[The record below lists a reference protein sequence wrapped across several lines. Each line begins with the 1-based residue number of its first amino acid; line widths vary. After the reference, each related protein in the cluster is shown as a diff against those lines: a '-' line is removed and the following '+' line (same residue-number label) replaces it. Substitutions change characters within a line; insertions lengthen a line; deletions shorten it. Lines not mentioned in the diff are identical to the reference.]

1 MKLLVLNP
9 NTTGAVTELLRR
21 HVAAAAG
28 NGVTLSAATARFGAA
43 YIADELSYAVAGH
56 AALDAYAA
64 FVAAQPGDVPDAV
77 LLGCFG
83 DPGVA
88 ALRQLAGVPVVGLAE
103 AAMRQAAALGPYAI
117 VTGGAA
123 WAPMLR
129 RLALGLGLAE
139 GLLGIHTVAPSGAE
153 LAADPERALALL
165 RDACIRA
172 AKGVNSVVLGG
183 AGLAGMAAQLAADVP
198 VPVIDSVVAGTEVLL
213 QMAREAENG
222 AMLRSAATWSGLSP
236 ELLRAIKETPGRP
249 KFP

>member
-1 MKLLVLNP
+1 MKLLVINP
-9 NTTGAVTELLRR
+9 NTTGSVTELLHR

-28 NGVTLSAATARFGAA
+28 EGVTVSTATARFGAA

-64 FVAAQPGDVPDAV
+64 FMAAQPEDVPDAV

-139 GLLGIHTVAPSGAE
+139 GLVGIHTVAPSGAE
-153 LAADPERALALL
+153 LAADPERALAIL
-165 RDACIRA
+165 RGACIEA
-172 AKGVNSVVLGG
+172 AQGGLGVRSVILGG
-183 AGLAGMAAQLAADVP
+183 AGLAGMALRLAADVP

-213 QMAREAENG
+213 QMAAD
-222 AMLRSAATWSGLSP
+222 AATSSPLLVRSAARWSGLSP
-236 ELLRAIKETPGRP
+236 ELLASIAP
-249 KFP
+249 